1 MNLFK
6 ALNDKEDGLFNIFPF
21 LFQDDSCG
29 EEFTKEAEDFLLDV
43 MFIDDSIMISILSR
57 LGCIFYFIV
66 YSKAYGRH
74 NSYRMNLLL
83 SILIKFTHDGYEKY
97 NGNRFRWTYGTLP

>member
-57 LGCIFYFIV
+57 PGVLVDFLQCQIYLFENLFVVYVQHIICNIFYDCVQIHFKLNTFI
-66 YSKAYGRH
+66 A
-74 NSYRMNLLL
+74 
-83 SILIKFTHDGYEKY
+83 
-97 NGNRFRWTYGTLP
+97 WP

>member
-1 MNLFK
+1 MILMNLLK

-57 LGCIFYFIV
+57 PG
-66 YSKAYGRH
+66 
-74 NSYRMNLLL
+74 LLVD
-83 SILIKFTHDGYEKY
+83 SE
-97 NGNRFRWTYGTLP
+97 

>member
-43 MFIDDSIMISILSR
+43 MFIDDSIMISILSSHGVKR
-57 LGCIFYFIV
+57 IFI
-66 YSKAYGRH
+66 AH
-74 NSYRMNLLL
+74 MDHM
-83 SILIKFTHDGYEKY
+83 I
-97 NGNRFRWTYGTLP
+97 WGTTKI

>member
-1 MNLFK
+1 MISRFNILKLTWFWLNLFK

-43 MFIDDSIMISILSR
+43 MFIDDSIMISILSSHGVEF
-57 LGCIFYFIV
+57 L
-66 YSKAYGRH
+66 
-74 NSYRMNLLL
+74 
-83 SILIKFTHDGYEKY
+83 
-97 NGNRFRWTYGTLP
+97 